1 MKLLTDKLYERIFI
15 NEYKQSTQL
24 RVISG
29 YASPEFLERV
39 LREFCGKI
47 SLYIGMSEHDGIA
60 IKNHQRFVELCN
72 RFGSRLKVYY
82 QIEGP
87 PSHMKL
93 IEFTSLT
100 TKSTYIGSANF
111 SENGFFKQ
119 REVMTKVDSFNDSI
133 FTYQELISR
142 LCLDPDIDTFI
153 PFYEDISDIEERM
166 DIAPSTIV
174 VEEKYQRLEKEKMIA
189 KRFMQLRSR
198 ANIDYWKKFS
208 ISVISN
214 DNPRWNM
221 EGINSIFSDR
231 VPTLVQTTGVFFD
244 KLFPVGSNFVI
255 YSDDG
260 NVYHARLTG
269 SFNKQLKLIDGD
281 LYKYVRD
288 KLELSEYRPI
298 SREELE
304 KKGLA
309 KIHFERIDEMEY
321 IMFFSN
327 VD

>member
-142 LCLDPDIDTFI
+142 LCLDPDIDIFI
-153 PFYEDISDIEERM
+153 PFYEDISDIE
-166 DIAPSTIV
+166 
-174 VEEKYQRLEKEKMIA
+174 
-189 KRFMQLRSR
+189 
-198 ANIDYWKKFS
+198 
-208 ISVISN
+208 
-214 DNPRWNM
+214 
-221 EGINSIFSDR
+221 
-231 VPTLVQTTGVFFD
+231 
-244 KLFPVGSNFVI
+244 
-255 YSDDG
+255 
-260 NVYHARLTG
+260 
-269 SFNKQLKLIDGD
+269 
-281 LYKYVRD
+281 
-288 KLELSEYRPI
+288 
-298 SREELE
+298 
-304 KKGLA
+304 
-309 KIHFERIDEMEY
+309 
-321 IMFFSN
+321 
-327 VD
+327 